1 MRLGLGLGLGLL
13 PRLALVL
20 CLGLGLGLLPRLALV
35 LCLRNTETT
44 KQRNTET
51 KNSKC

>member
-1 MRLGLGLGLGLL
+1 MRLGLGLGLL

-20 CLGLGLGLLPRLALV
+20 CLGLGLLPRLALV